1 MTRSSFLIL
10 TSLLAIAGSL
20 TTMLWWAG
28 SGAAWFTLQ
37 KVLTTQTIVDEFGDS
52 VAKEIWIDKFVPG
65 LLDLA
70 GPIAG
75 ALLVVAALGLW
86 LARKDLTYAK

>member
-1 MTRSSFLIL
+1 MKRSTLLIL

-20 TTMLWWAG
+20 ATLLWWAA

-37 KVLTTQTIVDEFGDS
+37 KVLTTQTVVDEFGDK
-52 VAKEIWIDKFVPG
+52 VDKEIWIDKFVPG

-75 ALLVVAALGLW
+75 ALLVVAAIGFW
-86 LARKDLTYAK
+86 FSRKDLKYTK

>member
-1 MTRSSFLIL
+1 MKRSTILIL
-10 TSLLAIAGSL
+10 TSLLAVAGAL
-20 TTMLWWAG
+20 TTLLWWAA

-37 KVLTTQTIVDEFGDS
+37 KVLTTQTVVDEFGDS
-52 VAKEIWIDKFVPG
+52 VAKEVWVDKFVPG

-75 ALLVVAALGLW
+75 ALLVVAAIGFW
-86 LARKDLTYAK
+86 LSRKSLTYSK